1 MEKQTEFEIEFLE
14 NILRRDETYPEVLEM
29 LAGLYTKEGR
39 IDDGLALDRRL
50 VELHP
55 DNPTHHYNLA
65 CSLALKDRKP
75 EAVQTL
81 RRSIE
86 LGYSD
91 FAWMLKD
98 PDLKGLHAFPPF
110 RELLAE
116 FEIRR

>member
-1 MEKQTEFEIEFLE
+1 MEQKSQFEIEFLE
-14 NILRRDETYPEVLEM
+14 AILRRDESYPEVLEM
-29 LAGLYTKEGR
+29 LAGLYTKDGR

-55 DNPTHHYNLA
+55 DNPTNHYNLA

-75 EAVQTL
+75 EAVQAL

-91 FAWMLKD
+91 FPWMLKD
-98 PDLKGLHAFPPF
+98 PDLKELHSFPPF

-116 FEIRR
+116 YEIQR